1 MSARTLSVSG
11 LTLEAGPPARP
22 VRLVR
27 DVSLTL
33 ERGRVLALVGTSGG
47 GKSLSTLAL
56 LDLLP
61 PGVRRV
67 AGTVSLGGRALDAA
81 GRAALRG
88 GTVGFV
94 QQAPRGGFNPL
105 VTLGRHFRETLACD
119 GLRGRAAEARMLV
132 LLREVGFER
141 PQALPALYPSQ
152 LSGGMLQRAMLALA
166 LCRDPDFLLADEPTT
181 DLDLVVQ
188 AQLLDLLEEMVARR
202 GIGLLLVTH
211 DLSVVARLADEVAV
225 MADGRVVE
233 HRPVGA
239 IFDAPCHP
247 RTRALL
253 AVHLALYGEAPPPDV
268 EPASS
273 RTATTLAPSA

>member
-1 MSARTLSVSG
+1 MSAQTLAVSG
-11 LTLEAGPPARP
+11 LTLEAGSPIRP
-22 VRLVR
+22 VRLVE
-27 DVSLTL
+27 DVSLTS

-61 PGVRRV
+61 PGVRWV
-67 AGTVSLGGRALDAA
+67 AGTVSLNGRTLDGA
-81 GRAALRG
+81 GQAALRG

-119 GLRGRAAEARMLV
+119 GLRGRTAEARMLA
-132 LLREVGFER
+132 LLHEVGFER
-141 PQALPALYPSQ
+141 PEELPALYPSQ

-188 AQLLDLLEEMVARR
+188 AQLLDLLERLVARR

-211 DLSVVARLADEVAV
+211 DMSVVARLADEVAV
-225 MADGRVVE
+225 MAAGRVVE
-233 HRPVGA
+233 HQPVGP
-239 IFDAPCHP
+239 IFDAPRHP

-253 AVHLALYGEAPPPDV
+253 AVHLALYGEALSRGM
-268 EPASS
+268 EPVPFWTKASP
-273 RTATTLAPSA
+273 A